1 MSSMTRSLRR
11 GVVKNYCKRKYGN
24 TRAFKHEWNRL
35 FKKSETKPAKANN
48 VTTKHS
54 SLMQKI
60 ASLKNVLK
68 NKKE

>member
-1 MSSMTRSLRR
+1 MSSMVRSLKR

-35 FKKSETKPAKANN
+35 FKKSETKPVKNTN
-48 VTTKHS
+48 VKTKHS

-60 ASLKNVLK
+60 ASIKNVF
-68 NKKE
+68 KK